1 MAGDRAMQTAA
12 YAEAADHFARA
23 VSLLERRP
31 DAQEEDQGALAE
43 LVERL
48 AMALRSQGRW
58 DEALKVMDE
67 ALRLYE
73 ALGRTDA
80 LGRLCGVMSYQ
91 LGWAAKWEEAVGV
104 ASRGLAALGDLPNP
118 DRARLLAAAAWV
130 SGLAGDYA
138 GATGMFAAAR
148 ELATQLGDEA
158 ALADVLQL
166 QTIHHMAWAELA
178 EGVAAGL
185 RAATVYE
192 ATGELWDLTG
202 VLAFVEYQHKTL
214 ATPEPTAAHAD
225 RLAGLAERVAP
236 MAERLGHLGAEFM
249 VVASRIRIE
258 GVYRADLAFVERMGG
273 HVVEICERGGLPW
286 LYVGHL
292 YLGLAAHWRGDW
304 ETAEREL
311 RLAEQLEAP
320 GAVGGQSAAHL
331 ALHLAHAGRGDEVAE
346 LAVARRPGF
355 PVPGRPSSIGA
366 WNMLLGFVEA
376 LALAGRRDEVAA
388 LRPLLD
394 EAQALDEWIAFD
406 GRLVATRVAIAAAAA
421 HDWDVAERH
430 FTTALTTAEALGNR
444 IEQADLGFWRAR
456 MLLDRDAPGD
466 RETAATLATEVARRY
481 RELGIPWQAE
491 RATTL
496 VESET
501 PG

>member
-1 MAGDRAMQTAA
+1 
-12 YAEAADHFARA
+12 
-23 VSLLERRP
+23 
-31 DAQEEDQGALAE
+31 
-43 LVERL
+43 
-48 AMALRSQGRW
+48 MALRSQGRW

-91 LGWAAKWEEAVGV
+91 LGWAAKWEEAVTV
-104 ASRGLAALGDLPNP
+104 ATRGLGVLGDLPNP

-166 QTIHHMAWAELA
+166 QTIHHMAWVELA
-178 EGVAAGL
+178 DGVAAGL
-185 RAATVYE
+185 RAADVYE
-192 ATGELWDLTG
+192 ATGELWELTG

-214 ATPEPTAAHAD
+214 ASPESTAAYAA
-225 RLAGLAERVAP
+225 RLTGLAGRVAP
-236 MAERLGHLGAEFM
+236 MAERLGHLGAEFL

-258 GVYRADLAFVERMGG
+258 GVYPADLAFIERMGR

-292 YLGLAAHWRGDW
+292 YLGLAAQWRDDW

-311 RLAEQLEAP
+311 RLADELEAP
-320 GAVGGQSAAHL
+320 GAIGGQSAAHL
-331 ALHLAHAGRGDEVAE
+331 ALHLARAGRGDE
-346 LAVARRPGF
+346 AVEIVEARRPGF
-355 PVPGRPSSIGA
+355 PVAGTASSIGA

-376 LALAGRRDEVAA
+376 LALAGRSDEVAA
-388 LRPLLD
+388 LRPLLE
-394 EAQALDEWIAFD
+394 EALALDDWIAFD
-406 GRLVATRVAIAAAAA
+406 GRLVGTRAAIAAAAA
-421 HDWDVAERH
+421 RDWDAAERH
-430 FTTALTTAEALGNR
+430 FATALATAEALGNR
-444 IEQADLGFWRAR
+444 IEQVDLGFWRAR
-456 MLLDRDAPGD
+456 MLRDRDGPGD
-466 RETAATLATEVARRY
+466 REAAAALAAEVAARY
-481 RELGIPWQAE
+481 RELGIGAGY
-491 RATTL
+491 
-496 VESET
+496 SEDQVVSNE
-501 PG
+501 G

>member
-1 MAGDRAMQTAA
+1 MDTAA

-23 VSLLERRP
+23 VSLLERQAG
-31 DAQEEDQGALAE
+31 DQEQDRAALAE

-91 LGWAAKWEEAVGV
+91 LGWAAKWEEAVAV

-148 ELATQLGDEA
+148 ELASQLGDEA

-166 QTIHHMAWAELA
+166 QVIHHMAWVELA
-178 EGVAAGL
+178 EGVASGL
-185 RAATVYE
+185 RAAEVYE
-192 ATGELWDLTG
+192 TTGELWDLTG
-202 VLAFVEYQHKTL
+202 VLAFVEYEHKTL
-214 ATPEPTAAHAD
+214 ARPEPTAAHAA

-236 MAERLGHLGAEFM
+236 MAERLGHLGAQFM
-249 VVASRIRIE
+249 VAASRIRVE
-258 GVYRADLAFVERMGG
+258 GIYRADLGLVERLGR

-320 GAVGGQSAAHL
+320 GAIGGQSAAHL

-346 LAVARRPGF
+346 LVEARRPGF

-376 LALAGRRDEVAA
+376 LALAGRPDEVAA
-388 LRPLLD
+388 LRPLVE
-394 EAQALDEWIAFD
+394 EALAVGDWIAFD
-406 GRLVATRVAIAAAAA
+406 GRLVVTRAAIAATAAG
-421 HDWDVAERH
+421 DWDTAERH
-430 FTTALTTAEALGNR
+430 LATARTTAEALGNR

-456 MLLDRDAPGD
+456 MLRDRDGPGD
-466 RETAATLATEVARRY
+466 REAAAALAAEVAGRY
-481 RELGIPWQAE
+481 RSLGIPRHAE
-491 RATTL
+491 RAAAL
-496 VESET
+496 LDGG
-501 PG
+501 PAG